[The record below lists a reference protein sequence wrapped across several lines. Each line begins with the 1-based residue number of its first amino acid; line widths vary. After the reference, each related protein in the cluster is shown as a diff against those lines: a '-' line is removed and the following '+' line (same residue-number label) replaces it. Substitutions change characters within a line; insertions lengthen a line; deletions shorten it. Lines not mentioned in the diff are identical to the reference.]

1 MKNIPGKLKNK
12 FLIAKDFCKNVFFTT
27 DKNAINQAREIDDF
41 TLADTHGGVKT
52 SKALYILLSVIF
64 FLSILLLWAS
74 VFSIDEVSKGDGR
87 VIPSSKEKI
96 IQSLDGGILDK
107 INVTEGQIV
116 QAGDIIANLDT
127 IRTKAAVMESESKY
141 RALLASRVRLLAEI
155 SARPLVFP
163 SELNDFPEITDR
175 EMVLYTSR
183 KDNYTS
189 SLNDIQASKV
199 LLNKEL
205 AINTRLM
212 EQGASSKVDVIRIRK
227 QLVDLNMK
235 ESELNYSYQVKSGE
249 ELSRISGEVDSL
261 YQKIIGQR
269 DLLKKSTITSPVRGI
284 VKNIEVNTIGGVI
297 PPNGTIMNIVP
308 LDDRLLIEAKILPR
322 DIAFIHPGQ
331 RAIVKITAYDYSIYG
346 GLDGEVVTIS
356 PDTISDPQKPEVV
369 FYRVYIRT
377 TKDHLQTTNNK
388 KHFISPGMVASVDI
402 KTGNKTVLQ
411 YLIKPFNKVGE
422 ALRER

>member
-1 MKNIPGKLKNK
+1 MKNIPGKLKTK
-12 FLIAKDFCKNVFFTT
+12 FLQTKEFCQQVFFKT
-27 DKNAINQAREIDDF
+27 DKDAIQRTREIDEF

-52 SKALYILLSVIF
+52 SKSLYILLSVVF
-64 FLSILLLWAS
+64 FLSIFLLWAS
-74 VFSIDEVSKGDGR
+74 LFSIDEVSKGDGR

-116 QAGDIIANLDT
+116 QAGDVIANLD
-127 IRTKAAVMESESKY
+127 IVRTQAAVMESESKY
-141 RALLASRVRLLAEI
+141 YALLASKLRLMAEI
-155 SARPLVFP
+155 SNLPLVFP
-163 SELNDFPEITDR
+163 SELNDFPEITAR
-175 EMVLYTSR
+175 EMILYTSR
-183 KDNYTS
+183 KNNYNAS
-189 SLNDIQASKV
+189 IKDIQASKV
-199 LLNKEL
+199 LLNNEL
-205 AINTRLM
+205 AINVRLM
-212 EQGASSKVDVIRIRK
+212 AQGASSKVDVIRLRK

-235 ESELNYSYQVKSGE
+235 ESELHYNYQVRSGE

-308 LDDRLLIEAKILPR
+308 LDDYLLIEAKILPR

-377 TKDHLQTTNNK
+377 TKDHLQTLNDK

-402 KTGNKTVLQ
+402 KTGNKTILQ

>member
-1 MKNIPGKLKNK
+1 MKNTPWKLKSK
-12 FLIAKDFCKNVFFTT
+12 LLIAKDFCANVFFATNKDTIHRVRET
-27 DKNAINQAREIDDF
+27 DEF

-52 SKALYILLSVIF
+52 SKSLYILISVIL
-64 FLSILLLWAS
+64 FLSIFLLWAS

-107 INVTEGQIV
+107 IHVTEGQIV

-127 IRTKAAVMESESKY
+127 IRNQAAVMESESKY
-141 RALLASRVRLLAEI
+141 RALLASKFRLLAEI
-155 SARPLVFP
+155 SDRPLVFP

-175 EMVLYTSR
+175 EMILYTSR
-183 KDNYTS
+183 KNNYIS
-189 SLNDIQASKV
+189 SIKDIQASKV
-199 LLNKEL
+199 LLNNEL

-212 EQGASSKVDVIRIRK
+212 AQGASSKVDVIRIRK

-235 ESELNYSYQVKSGE
+235 ESELNYNYLVKSGE

-261 YQKIIGQR
+261 SQKIIGQR

-356 PDTISDPQKPEVV
+356 PDTISDPQKPDVV

-377 TKDHLQTTNNK
+377 TKDHLQTMDNK

-402 KTGNKTVLQ
+402 KTGKKTILQ

>member
-1 MKNIPGKLKNK
+1 MKNIPGKVKKN
-12 FLIAKDFCKNVFFTT
+12 FILTKDFCKNVFFTT
-27 DKNAINQAREIDDF
+27 DKDATHRVRETDEF
-41 TLADTHGGVKT
+41 TLADTHGSVKT
-52 SKALYILLSVIF
+52 SRALYILLSVIF
-64 FLSILLLWAS
+64 FLSVFLLWAS
-74 VFSIDEVSKGDGR
+74 MFSIDEVSKGDGR

-96 IQSLDGGILDK
+96 IQSLDGGILDR

-116 QAGDIIANLDT
+116 QVGDIIANLDT
-127 IRTKAAVMESESKY
+127 IRTQAAVMESESKY
-141 RALLASRVRLLAEI
+141 RALLASKVRLLAEI
-155 SARPLVFP
+155 SNRPLVFP
-163 SELNDFPEITDR
+163 DELHDFAEITDR

-183 KDNYTS
+183 KNNYIAS
-189 SLNDIQASKV
+189 MKDIQASRV
-199 LLNKEL
+199 LLNNEL

-212 EQGASSKVDVIRIRK
+212 AQGASSKVDVIRLRK

-235 ESELNYSYQVKSGE
+235 ESELNYNYQVKSGE

-377 TKDHLQTTNNK
+377 TKDYLQTKDNK
-388 KHFISPGMVASVDI
+388 QHFISPGMVASVDI
-402 KTGNKTVLQ
+402 KTGKKTILQ

>member
-1 MKNIPGKLKNK
+1 MKNIPEKIKGKCSL
-12 FLIAKDFCKNVFFTT
+12 AKDFFTNVFFAT
-27 DKNAINQAREIDDF
+27 DKSTINRVRETDEF
-41 TLADTHGGVKT
+41 TLADYHGGVKT
-52 SKALYILLSVIF
+52 SRSLYILISIIC
-64 FLSILLLWAS
+64 FLSIFLLWAS
-74 VFSIDEVSKGDGR
+74 VFCIDEVSKGDGR

-107 INVTEGQIV
+107 INVIEGQIV

-127 IRTKAAVMESESKY
+127 IRTEAAVKESESKY
-141 RALLASRVRLLAEI
+141 RALLASKVRLLAEI
-155 SARPLVFP
+155 SGRPLVFP
-163 SELNDFPEITDR
+163 DELSSFPEITDR
-175 EMVLYTSR
+175 EMILYTSR
-183 KDNYTS
+183 KNNYVS
-189 SLNDIQASKV
+189 SINDIKASKE
-199 LLNKEL
+199 LLNREL

-212 EQGASSKVDVIRIRK
+212 AQGASSKVDVIRLRK

-235 ESELNYSYQVKSGE
+235 ESELNFNYHVKSGE
-249 ELSRISGEVDSL
+249 ELSKISAEVDSL
-261 YQKIIGQR
+261 SQKIIGQR

-356 PDTISDPQKPEVV
+356 PDTISDPQKPDAV

-377 TKDHLQTTNNK
+377 TKDHLQTVDK
-388 KHFISPGMVASVDI
+388 KQHFISPGMVASVDI
-402 KTGNKTVLQ
+402 KTGKKTILQ

>member
-1 MKNIPGKLKNK
+1 MKNTYEKLKNK
-12 FLIAKDFCKNVFFTT
+12 FLSAKDFCQHVFFTT
-27 DKNAINQAREIDDF
+27 DKDAIRQVRATDEF

-52 SKALYILLSVIF
+52 SRALYILLSIVF
-64 FLSILLLWAS
+64 FLSIFLLWAS
-74 VFSIDEVSKGDGR
+74 MFSIDEVSKGDGR

-116 QAGDIIANLDT
+116 QAGDIIASLDT
-127 IRTKAAVMESESKY
+127 IRTQAAVMESESKY
-141 RALLASRVRLLAEI
+141 RALLASKVRLLAEI
-155 SARPLVFP
+155 SDRPLAFP
-163 SELNDFPEITDR
+163 DELNDFPEITDR
-175 EMVLYTSR
+175 ERILYTSR
-183 KDNYTS
+183 KNNYIS
-189 SLNDIQASKV
+189 SIKDIQASKV
-199 LLNKEL
+199 LLNNEL

-212 EQGASSKVDVIRIRK
+212 AQGASSKVDVIRLRK

-235 ESELNYSYQVKSGE
+235 ESELNYNYQVRSGE

-261 YQKIIGQR
+261 YQKIVGQR

-284 VKNIEVNTIGGVI
+284 VKNIEINTIGGVI

-377 TKDHLQTTNNK
+377 TKDHLQTMDNK
-388 KHFISPGMVASVDI
+388 QHFISPGMVASVDI
-402 KTGNKTVLQ
+402 KTGNKTILQ

>member
-1 MKNIPGKLKNK
+1 MKNIYSKIKKKVL
-12 FLIAKDFCKNVFFTT
+12 LATDFCKHVLFTA
-27 DKNAINQAREIDDF
+27 DKDAVHRARETDQF
-41 TLADTHGGVKT
+41 TLADTRGGVKT

-64 FLSILLLWAS
+64 FLSIFLLWAS

-107 INVTEGQIV
+107 IHVTEGQIV

-127 IRTKAAVMESESKY
+127 IRTQAAVMESESKY
-141 RALLASRVRLLAEI
+141 RALLASKIRLQAEI
-155 SARPLVFP
+155 TDRPLVFP
-163 SELNDFPEITDR
+163 SELSDFPEITER
-175 EMVLYTSR
+175 ERILYQSR
-183 KDNYTS
+183 KNNYIS
-189 SLNDIQASKV
+189 SIKDIQASRV
-199 LLNKEL
+199 LLSNEL
-205 AINTRLM
+205 AINTQLM
-212 EQGASSKVDVIRIRK
+212 AQGASSKVDVIRLRK

-235 ESELNYSYQVKSGE
+235 ESELHYNYQVRSGE
-249 ELSRISGEVDSL
+249 ELSKISGEVDSL
-261 YQKIIGQR
+261 YQKIVGQR
-269 DLLKKSTITSPVRGI
+269 DMLKKSTITSPVKGI
-284 VKNIEVNTIGGVI
+284 VKNIEINTIGGVI

-346 GLDGEVVTIS
+346 GMDGEVVTIS

-377 TKDHLQTTNNK
+377 TKDHLQTQDSK

-402 KTGNKTVLQ
+402 KTGQKTILQ

>member
-1 MKNIPGKLKNK
+1 MKNIPGKVKKN
-12 FLIAKDFCKNVFFTT
+12 FILTKDFCKNVFFTT
-27 DKNAINQAREIDDF
+27 DKDATHRVRETDEF
-41 TLADTHGGVKT
+41 TLSDTHGGVKT
-52 SKALYILLSVIF
+52 SRALYILLSVIF
-64 FLSILLLWAS
+64 FLSVFLLWAS
-74 VFSIDEVSKGDGR
+74 MFSIDEVSKGDGR

-96 IQSLDGGILDK
+96 IQSLDGGILDR

-116 QAGDIIANLDT
+116 QVGDIIANLDT
-127 IRTKAAVMESESKY
+127 IRTQAAVMESESKY
-141 RALLASRVRLLAEI
+141 RALLASKVRLLAEI
-155 SARPLVFP
+155 SNRPLVFP
-163 SELNDFPEITDR
+163 DELHDFAEITDR

-183 KDNYTS
+183 KNNYIAS
-189 SLNDIQASKV
+189 MKDIQASRV
-199 LLNKEL
+199 LLNNEL

-212 EQGASSKVDVIRIRK
+212 AQGASSKVDVIRLRK

-235 ESELNYSYQVKSGE
+235 ESELNYNYQVKSGE

-377 TKDHLQTTNNK
+377 TKDHLQTKDNK
-388 KHFISPGMVASVDI
+388 QHFISPGMVASVDI
-402 KTGNKTVLQ
+402 KTGKKTILQ